1 MKTAFLFPG
10 QGAQTPGMGSELY
23 NYHPIYTETFNLCEQ
38 GAELNLK
45 AACFEGKRLDE
56 GEVCQPAIFAHT
68 ISLLK
73 AVQSECMDA
82 DIYVGLSLGEY
93 GALCA
98 SGVFE
103 IAQCAALVRQRGR
116 IMDEAFP
123 SGVGG
128 MLSVIGF
135 TVEQVEQAIAGFSSA
150 SVANHLSEL
159 QTVVAGEMPEL
170 LALKEQF
177 EQAGA
182 KMVTLLSVRGPS
194 HSPLLESAS
203 QAFLALLKREDIG
216 VLNKTVYSN
225 ALGAPY
231 PQNADISTLLAE
243 QMCSRVRWHDCTE
256 HMIANC
262 VGRFVEIGPGNVL
275 SKMLKRRV
283 EKGVEVVSVR
293 DRDTLEKFLES
304 VRANYE

>member
-10 QGAQTPGMGSELY
+10 QGAQTPGMGSDLY
-23 NYHPIYTETFNLCEQ
+23 DNHTIYTETFDLCEQ
-38 GAELNLK
+38 SAQLDLK

-73 AVQSECMDA
+73 AVQSGCMDA
-82 DIYVGLSLGEY
+82 DIYAGLSLGEY

-98 SGVFE
+98 AGVFD

-116 IMDEAFP
+116 IMDEAFLP
-123 SGVGG
+123 GAGG

-135 TVEQVEQAIAGFSSA
+135 RAEQVEEVIAGFASA

-159 QTVVAGEMPEL
+159 QTVVAGEIRVL
-170 LALKEQF
+170 LALKEVF
-177 EQAGA
+177 EQSGA

-194 HSPLLESAS
+194 HSPLLNSA
-203 QAFLALLKREDIG
+203 AETLLSVLRREEIG
-216 VLNKTVYSN
+216 VSDKTVYSN

-231 PQNADISTLLAE
+231 PENADISALLAE
-243 QMCSRVRWHDCTE
+243 QMHSRVRWHDCTE
-256 HMIANC
+256 HMIAN
-262 VGRFVEIGPGNVL
+262 GAERFVEIGPGNVL

-283 EKGVEVVSVR
+283 DKGVEVVSVR
-293 DRDTLEKFLES
+293 DRDTLEKFLGS
-304 VRANYE
+304 VR

>member
-1 MKTAFLFPG
+1 M
-10 QGAQTPGMGSELY
+10 PGMGADLY
-23 NYHPIYTETFNLCEQ
+23 NYHTIYTETFNLCEQ

-73 AVQSECMDA
+73 AVRNECADA
-82 DIYVGLSLGEY
+82 QICAGLSLGEY
-93 GALCA
+93 SALTA
-98 SGVFE
+98 SDVFGV
-103 IAQCAALVRQRGR
+103 AQCAALVRQRGR

-123 SGVGG
+123 PGVGG

-135 TVEQVEQAIAGFSSA
+135 TAEQVEEAIAGFSSA

-159 QTVVAGEMPEL
+159 QTVVAGETRDL
-170 LALKEQF
+170 TALKEKF

-182 KMVTLLSVRGPS
+182 KMATLLSVRGPS
-194 HSPLLESAS
+194 HSPLLNDAS
-203 QAFLALLKREDIG
+203 RKFISVLRREDIG
-216 VLNKTVYSN
+216 VSNKTVYSN

-231 PQNADISTLLAE
+231 PKDADISGLLTE
-243 QMCSRVRWHDCTE
+243 QMRSRVRWHDCTE
-256 HMIANC
+256 HMIAQG
-262 VGRFVEIGPGNVL
+262 VSRFVEIGPGNVL

-283 EKGVEVVSVR
+283 DKDTQVVSVR
-293 DRDTLEKFLES
+293 DRDTLEKFLDA
-304 VRANYE
+304 VR